1 MRQRAALILLLLLA
15 PGAARATRGRLGL
28 SLAIGGG
35 YASDVFVGAGL
46 GRDGFAQV
54 TPGCRLDLSLAPAF
68 KLAAAADV
76 SYGRYVSTKYTSLL
90 ETFAVESRWLA
101 RDDFDL
107 TLSLGGEHGSY
118 SQGAPLDTALVTSPT
133 VSDISAARGSLLARL
148 RLQGLE
154 WRAAALAGARRST
167 SAFAEDEIPEDEVGL
182 LAGFMRPL
190 GESAS
195 VAVTYKLARAAST
208 DPFFTHTSHA
218 LFGLASL
225 RVSDVQL
232 AAQLQVQTTA
242 LGNGVRENLA
252 VVTASAS
259 YPLLDTVDLQ
269 AVYSWS
275 GSRTTD
281 PERRWAARHLAF
293 VGLRWLF
300 AELSW

>member
-1 MRQRAALILLLLLA
+1 MCQRAALILLLLLA
-15 PGAARATRGRLGL
+15 PAWARATRGRVGL

-54 TPGCRLDLSLAPAF
+54 APGCRLDLSLAPAW
-68 KLAAAADV
+68 KLAALADV
-76 SYGRYVSTKYTSLL
+76 AYGHYFSTGYTSLL
-90 ETFAVESRWLA
+90 ETVAVESRWLA
-101 RDDFDL
+101 SGAFDL
-107 TLSLGGEHGSY
+107 TLSLSGEHGSY
-118 SQGAPLDTALVTSPT
+118 SQGTPLDTALVTSPT
-133 VSDISAARGSLLARL
+133 VSDISAARTSLLARL
-148 RLQGLE
+148 RQGGLE

-167 SAFAEDEIPEDEVGL
+167 SAFAEAEVPEVGL
-182 LAGFMRPL
+182 LAGLMRPL
-190 GESAS
+190 GASAS
-195 VAVTYKLARAAST
+195 VAATYKLSRAAST
-208 DPFFTHTSHA
+208 DPSFAYTSHA

-225 RVSDVQL
+225 RVARVQL

-242 LGNGVRENLA
+242 VGNGVRENLA

-300 AELSW
+300 AELTF